1 MNRSFRDEKIRDTY
15 GYGISDVFKNMF
27 NSATKKIASES
38 TKKIAKSAIESAAK
52 SSADVLG
59 KKSAEVLA
67 NKIFNNSDNKK
78 TDPLIDQMPINNDVI
93 PNKGVIIEKELKK
106 IYKTD
111 DDIDNILLR
120 HRPSSLQSCTR

>member
-15 GYGISDVFKNMF
+15 GYGISDVFKSMF
-27 NSATKKIASES
+27 NSASKKIASES

-59 KKSAEVLA
+59 KKSAEHIA
-67 NKIFNNSDNKK
+67 NKIFNNTDNKK
-78 TDPLIDQMPINNDVI
+78 TEPVIDQSLINDVI
-93 PNKGVIIEKELKK
+93 PNKGAIIEKELKK

-111 DDIDNILLR
+111 DDINNKSDISKKFNELL
-120 HRPSSLQSCTR
+120 

>member
-15 GYGISDVFKNMF
+15 GYGISDVFKSLF

-38 TKKIAKSAIESAAK
+38 TKKIAKSAVESAAK

-59 KKSAEVLA
+59 KRSAEVLA
-67 NKIFNNSDNKK
+67 NKIFNNSDKTKK
-78 TDPLIDQMPINNDVI
+78 INPIIEQPMDNEVI
-93 PNKGVIIEKELKK
+93 PNKGAIIEKELKK

-111 DDIDNILLR
+111 DNNTDNISKKFDELL
-120 HRPSSLQSCTR
+120 

>member
-15 GYGISDVFKNMF
+15 GYGISDVFKSMF

-38 TKKIAKSAIESAAK
+38 TKKIAKSAVESAAK

-78 TDPLIDQMPINNDVI
+78 TEQIIDQAPINDVI
-93 PNKGVIIEKELKK
+93 QNKGVIIEKELKK
-106 IYKTD
+106 IYKTENN
-111 DDIDNILLR
+111 DDIKSDISKKFNELL
-120 HRPSSLQSCTR
+120 

>member
-15 GYGISDVFKNMF
+15 GYGISDVFKSMF

-38 TKKIAKSAIESAAK
+38 TKKIAKSAVESAAK

-67 NKIFNNSDNKK
+67 NKIFNNSNNKK
-78 TDPLIDQMPINNDVI
+78 TEAIIDQAPINEVI

-106 IYKTD
+106 YIRQKIMMIVIFQRNSMNYY
-111 DDIDNILLR
+111 NI
-120 HRPSSLQSCTR
+120 

>member
-1 MNRSFRDEKIRDTY
+1 MNRSFRDEKIRNTY
-15 GYGISDVFKNMF
+15 GYGISDVFKSMF
-27 NSATKKIASES
+27 NSASKKIASES

-78 TDPLIDQMPINNDVI
+78 TEPVIDQAPINDII

-111 DDIDNILLR
+111 DDINNKSDISKKFNELL
-120 HRPSSLQSCTR
+120 

>member
-15 GYGISDVFKNMF
+15 GYGISDVFKSLF

-59 KKSAEVLA
+59 KRSAEVLSD
-67 NKIFNNSDNKK
+67 KIFNNSDKTKK
-78 TDPLIDQMPINNDVI
+78 INPIIEQPMDNEVI
-93 PNKGVIIEKELKK
+93 PNKGAIIEKELKK

-111 DDIDNILLR
+111 DNTDNISKKFDELL
-120 HRPSSLQSCTR
+120 

>member
-15 GYGISDVFKNMF
+15 GYGISDVFKSMF
-27 NSATKKIASES
+27 NSAAKKIASES
-38 TKKIAKSAIESAAK
+38 TKKIAKSAVESAAK

-67 NKIFNNSDNKK
+67 NKIFNNTDKK
-78 TDPLIDQMPINNDVI
+78 IEQIIEQTPINNDVI

-106 IYKTD
+106 IYKTED
-111 DDIDNILLR
+111 TDDINNKSDISKKFNELL
-120 HRPSSLQSCTR
+120 